1 MSDSSERAGSE
12 TEPGAGESA
21 VSIGRLGDFL
31 GFRLRR
37 LQNRLSRDFAA
48 ATRQYNL
55 RSGLMSSLEIIRANP
70 GISQQDLSDAVALD
84 KSVIVLI
91 IDLLEER
98 GLAERRKSGNDR
110 RRYSLYAT
118 EAGEAQLG
126 DLFAIMAKTEDRV
139 LHGIADDEMRR
150 LMEILDRLYAN
161 LDDPASGHSADIVE
175 TKDS

>member
-1 MSDSSERAGSE
+1 MTEANEVNDSR
-12 TEPGAGESA
+12 TEVA
-21 VSIGRLGDFL
+21 IGRLGDFL

-37 LQNRLSRDFAA
+37 LQNRLSRDFAT
-48 ATRQYNL
+48 ATKSYNL

-110 RRYSLYAT
+110 RRYSLFIT
-118 EAGEAQLG
+118 EAGEAHLG
-126 DLFAIMAKTEDRV
+126 ELFAIMTQTEDRV
-139 LHGIADDEMRR
+139 LHGIALDEMRR
-150 LMEILDRLYAN
+150 LMTILDRLYAN
-161 LDDPASGHSADIVE
+161 LQDSEGESTADIVE